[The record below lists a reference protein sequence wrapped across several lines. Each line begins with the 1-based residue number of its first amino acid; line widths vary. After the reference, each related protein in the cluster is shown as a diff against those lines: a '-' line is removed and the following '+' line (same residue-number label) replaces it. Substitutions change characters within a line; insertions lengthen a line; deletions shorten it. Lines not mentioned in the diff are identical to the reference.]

1 MEQKMAL
8 GTGGIRQGR
17 IATAALVKDLS
28 NEKVFH
34 DWMILVWLVV
44 SNMAF
49 ICHNIWGNPSQ

>member
-1 MEQKMAL
+1 MAL